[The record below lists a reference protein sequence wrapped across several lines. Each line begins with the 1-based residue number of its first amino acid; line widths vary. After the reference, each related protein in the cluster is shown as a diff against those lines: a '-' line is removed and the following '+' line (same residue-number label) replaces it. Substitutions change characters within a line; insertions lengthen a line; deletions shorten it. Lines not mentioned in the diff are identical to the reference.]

1 MAGGRDNDKMKMV
14 ASFVTKDFKRKL
26 ENEAKRRGMTV
37 SELIRET
44 LKSEMGEKGDIGTQ
58 VE

>member
-1 MAGGRDNDKMKMV
+1 MAGGRDTEKMKLV
-14 ASFVTKDFKRKL
+14 ASFVTKDFKRRLIK
-26 ENEAKRRGMTV
+26 EAKRRGMTV

-44 LKSEMGEKGDIGTQ
+44 LKAEMGEKGDIGTQ